1 MSAPYATV
9 WKIKT
14 SQKLWSCMLEFEQ
27 TLKGNK
33 NVMLYWFL
41 SLQQKKQV
49 KVHMLYLFIYDLYV
63 TNDK

>member
-1 MSAPYATV
+1 
-9 WKIKT
+9 
-14 SQKLWSCMLEFEQ
+14 MLEFEQ

-33 NVMLYWFL
+33 NVMLYWLL